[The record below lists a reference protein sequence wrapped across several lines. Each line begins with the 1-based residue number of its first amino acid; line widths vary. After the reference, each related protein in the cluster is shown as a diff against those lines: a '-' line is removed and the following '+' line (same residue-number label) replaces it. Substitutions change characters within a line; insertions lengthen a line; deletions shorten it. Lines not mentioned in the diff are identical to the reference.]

1 MSGQSSVSHGSHT
14 ARGIVCA
21 LVGAVCWGFSG
32 TCGQLLMNSYGAPA
46 EWITCTRMLVSAV
59 FFLGVSLVLNWHS
72 LLALLRDVRS
82 LASIVTFSIFG
93 VALCQMA
100 YMNVIHYTSAG
111 VGTTLEQFGLV
122 FIMLWTCFR
131 HRRLPKMREVTG
143 LVLAFA
149 GLVLIATQGDPT
161 RLAVS
166 PAGLAWGLAAAFAL
180 ALYTLMPV
188 KVVAKWGALLVTG
201 MAMLIGGLFMTPAVQ
216 PWRIS
221 FDMSLPALGA
231 FAAIVFAGTCAAYL
245 LYLQGVTDAGPV
257 RAGLLCAV
265 EPVSAMLLA
274 VYWLQTPVS
283 GWDAAGCACIL
294 CMIVAVSDFKVNF
307 KRGRA
312 KTVSFNAQRGLEA
325 PALPADPPVFA
336 GRATQLGLYRSR
348 LATMEDFDRIK
359 ALLGQAHEAYAKL
372 GIDEGKFKRY
382 PSARRLA
389 HSIKNGTTHV
399 VENMDSQLIAVFA
412 VSFSPDKNYSA
423 PISGSWLTPTDSDTQ
438 AYAELHWATVDEP
451 FRRRGVGSFMVD
463 RACRIARA
471 GGRASLRADIY
482 PENEPMRWLLEKHR
496 FAFCGTFSVKD
507 TFGREKPRSA
517 YEIMVRP

>member
-1 MSGQSSVSHGSHT
+1 MSGEASAARGSHT
-14 ARGIVCA
+14 GRGIICA
-21 LVGAVCWGFSG
+21 LVGAICWGFSG
-32 TCGQLLMNSYGAPA
+32 TCGQLLMNTYGAPS
-46 EWITCTRMLVSAV
+46 EWITCVRMLVSAV
-59 FFLGVSLVLNWHS
+59 FFLGVALVLNWHS
-72 LLALLRDVRS
+72 VLALLRDVRS
-82 LASIVTFSIFG
+82 LLSIVTFSIFG

-131 HRRLPKMREVTG
+131 HRRLPKLREVAG
-143 LVLAFA
+143 LLLAFA
-149 GLVLIATQGDPT
+149 GLVLIATQGDLT

-166 PAGLAWGLAAAFAL
+166 PAGLAWGMAAAFAL

-188 KVVAKWGALLVTG
+188 KVVGKWGSLLVTG
-201 MAMLIGGLFMTPAVQ
+201 MAMLIGGLFMTPLVQ
-216 PWRIS
+216 PWHMS
-221 FDMSLPALGA
+221 FDMSLGALGA

-257 RAGLLCAV
+257 KAGLLCAV
-265 EPVSAMLLA
+265 EPVSAMMLA

-283 GWDAAGCACIL
+283 GWDIAGCACIL

-307 KRGRA
+307 NRSGVKMKPAEIRSGI
-312 KTVSFNAQRGLEA
+312 EA
-325 PALPADPPVFA
+325 PALPVEPPVFA

-348 LATMEDFDRIK
+348 CASMDDFDRCK
-359 ALLGQAHEAYAKL
+359 ALLVQAHEAYAKL
-372 GIDEGKFKRY
+372 GIDEGRFKRY

-389 HSIKNGTTHV
+389 HSIKNGTTYV
-399 VENMDSQLIAVFA
+399 VENMDSKLIAVFA
-412 VSFSPDKNYSA
+412 VSFSPDKNYATS
-423 PISGSWLTPTDSDTQ
+423 IRGSWLTPSDSDPQ

-463 RACRIARA
+463 RACRIARD
-471 GGRASLRADIY
+471 GGRVSLRADIY
-482 PENEPMRWLLEKHR
+482 PENEPMRWLLEKHH
-496 FAFCGTFSVKD
+496 FTFCGTFSVKD

-517 YEIMVRP
+517 YEVIVRS